1 MSDVEGFENDVL
13 AANGY
18 GVGMSSVKAK
28 RSWDMDR
35 WPAFL
40 RLCGIVNDREIAPG
54 LRAGETDFPLSC
66 GRWEYE
72 MSGEKLFGPSCL
84 GARVN
89 RVAGRAV
96 ITNRTIP
103 VYPKRVQWRVCH
115 GWCRD
120 PRVAYPTCLATS
132 LDRNPMYQLILCN
145 VWYIYINFSKL
156 YCFILLVLSDTCS
169 ITIWTTTTCFVC
181 ASTISTRCSALA
193 EPLTAS
199 FQGIETNLWEI
210 TPTQLLLKVT
220 KTSYQMT

>member
-1 MSDVEGFENDVL
+1 MIQVQIINLIIQVLFYLDDIDSGEKQAINKATCKDPISKRKPKTRPFVLNNSIADEFVIDMSDVEGFENDVL

-18 GVGMSSVKAK
+18 GVALSSVKAK

-66 GRWEYE
+66 ARWEYE

-132 LDRNPMYQLILCN
+132 LDRNPMY
-145 VWYIYINFSKL
+145 
-156 YCFILLVLSDTCS
+156 
-169 ITIWTTTTCFVC
+169 
-181 ASTISTRCSALA
+181 
-193 EPLTAS
+193 
-199 FQGIETNLWEI
+199 
-210 TPTQLLLKVT
+210 
-220 KTSYQMT
+220 